1 MFYNYDIDKM
11 ISESFDISDKAT
23 RKYLVSLDE
32 DDKSAV
38 ATALAAALYDKIVK
52 RVDDIDFGTI
62 PKSMGDITKVDGYEN
77 TVQCLDIIKKLV
89 IEYKESTEVV
99 DTVINAVENI
109 KARKAMFMKAFAIN
123 SKLPMTTYN
132 LMVLAIEHSVS
143 FLITVCI
150 EYIKNSET
158 DTIELAL
165 SKASYINAHD
175 NLLFQQLASFNASC
189 GSGEL
194 DSCFTEILKYKPVK
208 EEVEV
213 GPGYVIKTDNDQPV
227 EPRIIDKTDDNSGL
241 FSGEFD
247 YNEPAQIEPII
258 PESDEADV
266 ESETDEVDFDFSEDD
281 VKPAYQDPVVTNE
294 FVLTA
299 AIASLP
305 LAAKILGGAAIAVLG
320 GKFVLRGAVYIVKVL
335 IPKLRNISFFFIH
348 TRVKIADDLAIQAQL
363 IELNAYNLMYD
374 DNSSIDADKRKK
386 IAAKQ
391 LKKADNLK
399 KWSNKFAID
408 NKTAEKKTAE
418 SVKEEDKKTTVD
430 EVKNYIPEGTGD
442 DVLF

>member
-62 PKSMGDITKVDGYEN
+62 PKSMGDITKIDGYEN

-109 KARKAMFMKAFAIN
+109 KARKAMFMKAFAIK
-123 SKLPMTTYN
+123 SKLPTTTYN

-175 NLLFQQLASFNASC
+175 NLLYQQLASFNASC

-194 DSCFTEILKYKPVK
+194 DSCFTEILKYKPMK

-305 LAAKILGGAAIAVLG
+305 LAAKILGVAAVAVLG

-335 IPKLRNISFFFIH
+335 IPKLRNISYFFIH

-418 SVKEEDKKTTVD
+418 SIKEEDKKTTVD